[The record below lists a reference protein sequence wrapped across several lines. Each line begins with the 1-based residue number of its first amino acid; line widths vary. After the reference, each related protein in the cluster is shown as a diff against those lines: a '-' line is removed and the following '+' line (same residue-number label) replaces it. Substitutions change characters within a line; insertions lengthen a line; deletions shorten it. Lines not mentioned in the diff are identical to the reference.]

1 MSKKTATATAP
12 KPISY
17 EDSLI
22 IEGLRKLAL
31 QRDTLVKYAKA
42 DEDEER
48 TEELS
53 ADIIAIRHLLAKL
66 GDTKALV
73 LKSERKPKGKKTA
86 KGKTKAKGV
95 KVERK
100 TTAKITKTNE
110 AGEAIE
116 GTIELAELLGA

>member
-1 MSKKTATATAP
+1 MSKKTATTP
-12 KPISY
+12 KVISY

-22 IEGLRKLAL
+22 IEALRKLAL
-31 QRDTLVKYAKA
+31 QRDTKAKYA
-42 DEDEER
+42 EE
-48 TEELS
+48 EEE
-53 ADIIAIRHLLAKL
+53 AEGYQNDIVVIRHMLTNL
-66 GDTKALV
+66 GDTKTLV
-73 LKSERKPKGKKTA
+73 LKSERKAKAKKSA